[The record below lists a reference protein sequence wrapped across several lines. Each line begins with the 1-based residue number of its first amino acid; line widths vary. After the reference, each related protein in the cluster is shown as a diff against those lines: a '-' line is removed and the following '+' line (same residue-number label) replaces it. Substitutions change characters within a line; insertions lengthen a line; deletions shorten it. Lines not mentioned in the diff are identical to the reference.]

1 MGLTMPLI
9 SAVSSSAVIRPENIV
24 IAPREA
30 GQTDGWIGVVSF
42 VKPLGSTVEYE
53 VEVDGRAPVRV
64 MALRGAKE
72 RTLAVGET
80 VVLNLRDPEACV
92 ILEGRGP

>member
-1 MGLTMPLI
+1 M
-9 SAVSSSAVIRPENIV
+9 
-24 IAPREA
+24 
-30 GQTDGWIGVVSF
+30 
-42 VKPLGSTVEYE
+42 KPLGSTVEYE

-80 VVLNLRDPEACV
+80 VVLNLRDPGACV